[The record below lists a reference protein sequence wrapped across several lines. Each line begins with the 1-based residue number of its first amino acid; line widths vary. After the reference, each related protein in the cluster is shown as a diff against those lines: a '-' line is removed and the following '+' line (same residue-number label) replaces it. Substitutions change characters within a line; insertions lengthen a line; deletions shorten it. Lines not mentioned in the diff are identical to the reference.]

1 MDIEMQ
7 IMIRLNF
14 RLELKAIS
22 HWTTLLYGLW
32 EKYLEELSLEGSELF
47 SDSILQKLPLI
58 RQKTGLN
65 IIEYLSAMTEV
76 C

>member
-32 EKYLEELSLEGSELF
+32 EKYLE
-47 SDSILQKLPLI
+47 
-58 RQKTGLN
+58 
-65 IIEYLSAMTEV
+65 
-76 C
+76 